1 MSTAWPIVDV
11 KSWSPQREKSQTWGG
26 LWCVWPLPASPLP
39 ALFSQGFVVMVPR
52 PAPGLGAPRRLP
64 TCPHPSPPRT
74 LPRQQAPPSL
84 PVQAAAPAWKQ
95 LAPYHVSRSQVNRH
109 PHPSSQGVVWVGL
122 RGELKR
128 RRQPACEPR
137 GTVQQPETGPA
148 PVLDEAVGGLLGLG
162 LSSRQAPL
170 PGAGQGWLGS

>member
-1 MSTAWPIVDV
+1 MS
-11 KSWSPQREKSQTWGG
+11 SPGHHNGKNPKRGEGCG
-26 LWCVWPLPASPLP
+26 VCGPCLLL
-39 ALFSQGFVVMVPR
+39 
-52 PAPGLGAPRRLP
+52 
-64 TCPHPSPPRT
+64 
-74 LPRQQAPPSL
+74 PSL
-84 PVQAAAPAWKQ
+84 PSSPRV
-95 LAPYHVSRSQVNRH
+95 LLSRSLALHLAWVRHAGSPPVLTPVHPERCPGNRPQRH
-109 PHPSSQGVVWVGL
+109 CQCRRRPQRGSSWPRITFPGKSPPPPQLPGGGGVGL